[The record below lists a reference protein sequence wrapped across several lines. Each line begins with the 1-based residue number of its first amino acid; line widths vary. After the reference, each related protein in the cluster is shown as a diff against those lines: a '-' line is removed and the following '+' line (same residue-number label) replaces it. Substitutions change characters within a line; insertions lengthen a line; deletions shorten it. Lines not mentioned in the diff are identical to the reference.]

1 MKQDKN
7 TKSGTPGGIR
17 DSLKKATTEM
27 MVLSL
32 LKEKP
37 MYTYEMMA
45 TIDARTNGVI
55 TFNTLYQSI
64 YRLENHEYIRQ
75 HGKLISEDNRVRI
88 FFAITEAG
96 EDYLEKITREYLTFT
111 NSVDALLGLDRKE
124 GLPWVSAIS

>member
-1 MKQDKN
+1 MKEEKQA
-7 TKSGTPGGIR
+7 KSGTPGGIR

-27 MVLSL
+27 LVLSL

-45 TIDARTNGVI
+45 AIETRSNGVI

-64 YRLENHEYIRQ
+64 YRLEHHEYIRQ

-96 EDYLEKITREYLTFT
+96 EEYLKQITHEYLTFT
-111 NSVDALLGLDRKE
+111 NSVDALLGIDRKE
-124 GLPWVSAIS
+124 GVHWRESVI

>member
-1 MKQDKN
+1 MKENKQP
-7 TKSGTPGGIR
+7 KSGTPGGIR
-17 DSLKKATTEM
+17 DALKKATTEM
-27 MVLSL
+27 MVLTL

-64 YRLENHEYIRQ
+64 YRLENHEYICQ

-96 EDYLEKITREYLTFT
+96 VAYLEQIIREYLTFT
-111 NSVDALLGLDRKE
+111 NSVDSLLGLDRKE
-124 GLPWVSAIS
+124 GLL

>member
-1 MKQDKN
+1 MKEDKQP
-7 TKSGTPGGIR
+7 KSGTPGGIR
-17 DSLKKATTEM
+17 DALKKATTEM
-27 MVLSL
+27 MVLTL

>member
-1 MKQDKN
+1 MKEEKQP
-7 TKSGTPGGIR
+7 KSGTPGGIR

-45 TIDARTNGVI
+45 AIEARSNGVI

-64 YRLENHEYIRQ
+64 YRLDNFGYIRE
-75 HGKLISEDNRVRI
+75 HGKLVSEDNRVRI
-88 FFAITEAG
+88 YFAITDAG
-96 EDYLEKITREYLTFT
+96 QDYLEKITHEYLTFT

-124 GLPWVSAIS
+124 GLPWVTSAV

>member
-1 MKQDKN
+1 MEKSKQA
-7 TKSGTPGGIR
+7 KSGTPGGIR

-45 TIDARTNGVI
+45 AIEARSNGFI

-64 YRLENHEYIRQ
+64 YRLEHHEYIRQ

-88 FFAITEAG
+88 YFAITEAG
-96 EDYLEKITREYLTFT
+96 EQYFEQITQEYLTFT

-124 GLPWVSAIS
+124 GLPWVTSVI

>member
-7 TKSGTPGGIR
+7 AKSGTPGGIR

>member
-1 MKQDKN
+1 MKDDKQP
-7 TKSGTPGGIR
+7 KSGTPGGIR
-17 DSLKKATTEM
+17 DALKKATTEM
-27 MVLSL
+27 MVLTL

-37 MYTYEMMA
+37 MYTYEMMS